1 MVQRDIP
8 ASKEAIA
15 GAAVYSKFLLSIY
28 DWEVL
33 KFEMQFIFKCS
44 AQKILDLYNRHVSD
58 RHLDVGVGTGYFLD
72 KCHFPIANPVV
83 HLMDLNTN
91 SLQKTSG
98 RISRYHPVAHL
109 WNVLEPY
116 PGDMPLFNSIGAA
129 NFLHCLPGTMQSKD
143 IIFKN
148 LNRFLNKGGVFFGA
162 TVLGQGVDAG
172 FLFRQVNP
180 LYNKL
185 SVFSNLQD
193 SAADLKRILADN
205 FVTYS
210 VDVVG
215 SYALFVAY
223 K

>member
-1 MVQRDIP
+1 MIQKDIP
-8 ASKEAIA
+8 ASKEATA
-15 GAAVYSKFLLSIY
+15 GAAVYSNFLLSIY

-33 KFEMQFIFKCS
+33 QFEMRFIFKCP
-44 AQKILDLYNRHVSD
+44 ARKILDLYNKNVSD
-58 RHLDVGVGTGYFLD
+58 SHLDVGVGTGYFLD
-72 KCHFPIANPVV
+72 KCRFPVPNPVV

-98 RISRYHPVAHL
+98 RISRYDPVAHH

-116 PGDMPLFNSIGAA
+116 PEDMPLFNSIGAA
-129 NFLHCLPGTMQSKD
+129 NFLHCLPGTMLGKEVV
-143 IIFKN
+143 FRN

-172 FLFRQVNP
+172 FLFRRANR

-193 SAADLKRILADN
+193 SAADLEKILEAN
-205 FVTYS
+205 FASYS

-215 SYALFVAY
+215 SYALFAAY